1 MHYEINAEWYGT
13 YMLTL
18 GDQQM
23 KESHNTFH
31 IFFCYRECVC
41 EHMIK
46 SHTLKN
52 VIIPLG

>member
-1 MHYEINAEWYGT
+1 MHYEINAEWYGI

-18 GDQQM
+18 SDQQM

-31 IFFCYRECVC
+31 IVFCYRECVC

-46 SHTLKN
+46 SHTSKN
-52 VIIPLG
+52 VIIH